1 MRHLS
6 PCSLTARSDEFRL
19 FQNFVYFYP
28 EVFID
33 MVPGSVAKR
42 SYHTRMFVFVSV
54 SDKETVIILDISP
67 HDNFTTYHKV
77 DAVVFERNHRHF
89 RTPFR
94 LCKSFLFG
102 TWTIPFTL
110 VFFLVPVFRID

>member
-6 PCSLTARSDEFRL
+6 PCSLTGRSDEFRL

-33 MVPGSVAKR
+33 TVVPGSVAKR

-54 SDKETVIILDISP
+54 SDKETVILDISP
-67 HDNFTTYHKV
+67 HDNFTTYHKI

-89 RTPFR
+89 RTPFC